1 MKNFILGM
9 LFVLVLYPVFESLAQ
24 LCVQTFELLKAKQ
37 AIQIYKI
44 NKEMG
49 ELNTDQQPKKTYGF
63 YSLPEPV
70 SLKEQD
76 QEQFDD
82 E

>member
-9 LFVLVLYPVFESLAQ
+9 LFIIVLYPIFESLAQ

-37 AIQIYKI
+37 AFQIYKI

-49 ELNTDQQPKKTYGF
+49 ELNDNQQSNKRYGF

-70 SLKEQD
+70 CLKEQD